1 MTNKPSKDLT
11 AAASTALA
19 AGFVDDPDMWTG
31 NTGFEN
37 ISASDLLIPRLT
49 ILQKMSPQLDE
60 SKPEYIE
67 GAKYGDFCDTAT
79 REVFKELHIVPCF
92 HAITYLEWAPRDSKK
107 GLVKNHG
114 MDGSIL
120 KECSADEKGRMLLP
134 NGNLI
139 AKTGTWY
146 VINLSANRRKN
157 FIPLA
162 STQFKHSSRW
172 LTLATS
178 EKLRRPDGS
187 EFTPKMWY
195 RSWIAK
201 TVEEQNSQ
209 GSWKSWN
216 FTAGPSSLEIDP
228 SKNLFRECDEF
239 NKQAQEGFVQG
250 DMSGADEGGSSNS
263 DRM

>member
-1 MTNKPSKDLT
+1 MSKT
-11 AAASTALA
+11 ASKEVSVATSSTAVA
-19 AGFVDDPDMWTG
+19 NFIDDPDLWTG

-37 ISASDLLIPRLT
+37 ITASDLLIPRLT

-79 REVFKELHIVPCF
+79 REIYKELHIIPCF

-114 MDGSIL
+114 MDSSIL
-120 KECSADEKGRMLLP
+120 KSCSPDEKGRQILP

-146 VINLSANRRKN
+146 VVNLTANRRKN

-178 EKLRRPDGS
+178 EKLKRPDGS
-187 EFTPKMWY
+187 EFTPKMWF
-195 RSWIAK
+195 RSWYAR
-201 TVEEQNSQ
+201 TVEEQNAQ

-216 FTAGPSSLEIDP
+216 FVAGPNSIEIDP

-239 NKQAQEGFVQG
+239 NKQAQDGFVQG
-250 DMSGADEGGSSNS
+250 DLSGEEGGHSDSS